1 MHVKFPSL
9 NTDQISD
16 PSYEE
21 VKQVNKE
28 QEATWLILFH
38 NLYAPQYSVDIASTS

>member
-9 NTDQISD
+9 KTDQISD

-21 VKQVNKE
+21 AKQVNKE
-28 QEATWLILFH
+28 QEAHSF
-38 NLYAPQYSVDIASTS
+38 PQPICSPI